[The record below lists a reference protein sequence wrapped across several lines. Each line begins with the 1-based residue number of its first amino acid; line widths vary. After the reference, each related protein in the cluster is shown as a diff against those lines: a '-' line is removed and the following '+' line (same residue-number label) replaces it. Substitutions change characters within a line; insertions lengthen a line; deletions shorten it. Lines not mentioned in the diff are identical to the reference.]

1 MSFELLVAKLKELE
15 SSSLTDEE
23 LGISECEEDG
33 RRYFGSVGDTEERH
47 PLVSEIEGM
56 ANGELITSKGQ
67 AFFAAHKKLG
77 EAGFRVF
84 CGESDS
90 FGWLFGCIRTERGI
104 ITYG

>member
-1 MSFELLVAKLKELE
+1 MSIELLVAKLRELE
-15 SSSLTDEE
+15 ASPLTDAE
-23 LGISECEEDG
+23 LGCYTSEEDG
-33 RRYFGSVGDTEERH
+33 KRYFGNIENTEERH

-90 FGWLFGCIRTERGI
+90 FGWLIGCIRTERGI